1 MQTFVKLNP
10 REGLQQDAGRAQWQK
25 QAVKETQ
32 MPTFGDNISLAAGA
46 KSTNLFENTPYSKVN
61 QNSTVRIN
69 LASVA
74 ANDGAAGAN
83 LNQTFKIGN
92 TVYGDSVPLPAL
104 VSGQPMTDNG
114 SYKMNEVTVTQP
126 GTSLPSCVVTNDTGG
141 TLVFKYNIF
150 VSQQ

>member
-1 MQTFVKLNP
+1 
-10 REGLQQDAGRAQWQK
+10 
-25 QAVKETQ
+25 

-46 KSTNLFENTPYSKVN
+46 KSSNLFENTPYSKVN
-61 QNSTVRIN
+61 QNSTIRIN
-69 LASVA
+69 LASVS

-83 LNQTFKIGN
+83 LNQTFKVGN
-92 TVYGDSVPLPAL
+92 TVYGDAVPLPAL
-104 VSGQPMTDNG
+104 VTGQPMTDNG

-126 GTSLPSCVVTNDTGG
+126 GTSLPSCVVTNDTSG

>member
-1 MQTFVKLNP
+1 
-10 REGLQQDAGRAQWQK
+10 
-25 QAVKETQ
+25 

-46 KSTNLFENTPYSKVN
+46 KSSNLFENTPYSKVN

-74 ANDGAAGAN
+74 ANDGVSGAN
-83 LNQTFKIGN
+83 LNQTFKVGN
-92 TVYGDSVPLPAL
+92 TVYGDAVPLPAL
-104 VSGQPMTDNG
+104 VTGQPMTDNG

-126 GTSLPSCVVTNDTGG
+126 GTSLPSCVVENATAG

>member
-1 MQTFVKLNP
+1 
-10 REGLQQDAGRAQWQK
+10 
-25 QAVKETQ
+25 

-46 KSTNLFENTPYSKVN
+46 KSSNLFENTPYSKVN

-104 VSGQPMTDNG
+104 VTGQPMTDNG

-126 GTSLPSCVVTNDTGG
+126 GTSLPSCVVTNDTCG